1 MSYNGSGTFVINS
14 TGQPVVTG
22 TVISSTAFNALTAD
36 LATGLSTALT
46 KDGQTTPTAN
56 LPMGTFK
63 FTGMGAGSAATD
75 SANIAQ
81 VQNSFG
87 SFLTVSGT
95 DTITATVS
103 PALTAYATGQMF
115 AFLASNTNTGAV
127 TINISSL
134 GAKAITKNGNTA
146 LVASD
151 LTANYLYVIV
161 YDGTQFQVVG
171 VSATTFANLTIT
183 GVLTLS
189 GAGVQMSSSGT
200 GAWKM
205 PVGTTGQRPT
215 GAQGLIRLNSTT
227 GNPEWYDASSSAW
240 LTFSQNSGYTISYLV
255 VAGGAGGGAAA
266 AASAGGGGGGAG
278 GLLSSTASLTSGT
291 AYTITIGA
299 GGAGGL
305 SSGVAAGSNGSTSSI
320 ATIATASGGGG
331 GSTSSVSANSTSAAA
346 AGGSGGGGSN
356 YYPTPGSGVSGQ
368 GFAGG
373 TGSTAGSNFG
383 GGGGGGASA
392 VGVNGSGGAG
402 GAGGAGSA
410 NAISGASVTYA
421 GGGGAGTY
429 NGGTT
434 GSGGAG
440 GGGAGGTSTGGTGV
454 AGTANLGGGGGGA
467 SSAVGNSYDGG
478 AGGAGVVIISYLG
491 SQRGTGGT
499 VTSSGGYTI
508 HTFTSSS
515 TYNA

>member
-1 MSYNGSGTFVINS
+1 MSFNGSGTFVINS
-14 TGQPVVTG
+14 AGQPVVTG

-36 LATGLSTALT
+36 LATGLTTALT

-56 LPMGTFK
+56 IPMGTFK
-63 FTGMGAGSAATD
+63 FTGLSAGSAATD

-103 PALTAYATGQMF
+103 PALTAYASGQMF
-115 AFLASNTNTGAV
+115 AFVAANTNTGAV

-134 GAKAITKNGNTA
+134 GAKAITKTGTTA
-146 LVASD
+146 LVSSD
-151 LTANYLYVIV
+151 LIANYLYVIV

-171 VSATTFANLTIT
+171 VSATTFANLTIS

-189 GAGVQMSSSGT
+189 GAGVQLTSSGT

-215 GAQGLIRLNSTT
+215 GASGLIRMNSTT
-227 GNPEWYDASSSAW
+227 SNPEWYDTTTSSW
-240 LTFSQNSGYTISYLV
+240 LQFSQPAGYSVNYLA
-255 VAGGAGGGAAA
+255 VAGGGGGGHTVA
-266 AASAGGGGGGAG
+266 GGGGAG
-278 GLLSSTASLTSGT
+278 GLLASTTSLSSGT

-299 GGAGGL
+299 GGAGA
-305 SSGVAAGSNGSTSSI
+305 STAASPGTNGTNTSFSTF
-320 ATIATASGGGG
+320 ATPIGGGGG
-331 GSTSSVSANSTSAAA
+331 GSGSAAA
-346 AGGSGGGGSN
+346 VAGGSGGGGS
-356 YYPTPGSGVSGQ
+356 YTSTTGAVGTVGQ
-368 GFAGG
+368 GNTGG
-373 TGSTAGSNFG
+373 NGLNSGNQG
-383 GGGGGGASA
+383 GGGGGGSSA
-392 VGVNGSGGAG
+392 AGVIATTGGGGAGGAGTVSTITGTSVTYAGGGGGATGTGAG
-402 GAGGAGSA
+402 GAGGAG
-410 NAISGASVTYA
+410 
-421 GGGGAGTY
+421 GGGAGAA
-429 NGGTT
+429 NNT
-434 GSGGAG
+434 GSG
-440 GGGAGGTSTGGTGV
+440 V
-454 AGTANLGGGGGGA
+454 AGSANTGGGGGGGGTG
-467 SSAVGNSYDGG
+467 GNGG
-478 AGGAGVVIISYLG
+478 SGIVIIAYLG

>member
-56 LPMGTFK
+56 IPMGTFK
-63 FTGMGAGSAATD
+63 FTGLSAGSAATD

-103 PALTAYATGQMF
+103 PSLTAYAAGQMF
-115 AFLASNTNTGAV
+115 AFVAANTNTGAV

-146 LVASD
+146 LSAGD
-151 LTANYLYVIV
+151 LTANYLFVVV

-171 VSATTFANLTIT
+171 VSATTFTNLTVS

-189 GAGVQMSSSGT
+189 GAGVQLTSSGT
-200 GAWKM
+200 GAWKL
-205 PVGTTGQRPT
+205 PVGTTAQRPT
-215 GAQGLIRLNSTT
+215 GASGLIRQNSTT
-227 GNPEWYDASSSAW
+227 GNPEWYDSTTSSW
-240 LTFSQNSGYTISYLV
+240 LQFSQPAGYSVNYLV
-255 VAGGAGGGAAA
+255 VAGGGGGGPAVSGV
-266 AASAGGGGGGAG
+266 ASSGGGGAG
-278 GLLSSTASLTSGT
+278 GLLPTSASLSSGT
-291 AYTITIGA
+291 AYTITVGA
-299 GGAGGL
+299 GGA
-305 SSGVAAGSNGSTSSI
+305 SNTNGSNSVISSI
-320 ATIATASGGGG
+320 ATAIGGGKGGTGSGGA
-331 GSTSSVSANSTSAAA
+331 GSS
-346 AGGSGGGGSN
+346 GGSGGGGAQI
-356 YYPTPGSGVSGQ
+356 TGAGGAATSGQ

-373 TGSTAGSNFG
+373 AGDATSSS
-383 GGGGGGASA
+383 GGGGGASA
-392 VGVNGSGGAG
+392 VGANGAFNAG
-402 GAGGAGSA
+402 GNGGAGSS
-410 NAISGASVTYA
+410 NSISGSAVTYA
-421 GGGGAGTY
+421 GGGGGSASTG
-429 NGGTT
+429 
-434 GSGGAG
+434 GSGGSG
-440 GGGAGGTSTGGTGV
+440 GGGAGGNSGTPSG
-454 AGTANLGGGGGGA
+454 AAASANTGGGGGG
-467 SSAVGNSYDGG
+467 SYGTTSNAGG
-478 AGGAGVVIISYLG
+478 AGGSGIVIISYLG
-491 SQRGTGGT
+491 AQRGTGGT

-508 HTFTSSS
+508 HTFTSSG

>member
-63 FTGMGAGSAATD
+63 FTGLSAGSAATD

-103 PALTAYATGQMF
+103 PALTAYASGQMF
-115 AFLASNTNTGAV
+115 AFVAANTNTGAV

-146 LVASD
+146 LSAGD
-151 LTANYLYVIV
+151 LTANYLFVVV

-171 VSATTFANLTIT
+171 VSATTFTNLTIS

-189 GAGVQMSSSGT
+189 GAGVQLTSSGT

-215 GAQGLIRLNSTT
+215 GASGLIRQNSTT
-227 GNPEWYDASSSAW
+227 GFPEWYDSVSAAW
-240 LTFSQNSGYTISYLV
+240 IQFNSAPAYTVSYLMI
-255 VAGGAGGGAAA
+255 AGGGAGGQAR
-266 AASAGGGGGGAG
+266 GGGGGAG
-278 GLLSSTASLTSGT
+278 GYLESTFSITPNTS
-291 AYTITIGA
+291 YPIVVGA
-299 GGAGGL
+299 GGT
-305 SSGVAAGSNGSTSSI
+305 AATVSVSGSNTTFSTL
-320 ATIATASGGGG
+320 TAIGGGG
-331 GSTSSVSANSTSAAA
+331 GGVSSAGNPGAL
-346 AGGSGGGGSN
+346 GGSGGGGFSD
-356 YYPTPGSGVSGQ
+356 TAAGGAGTSGQ

-373 TGSTAGSNFG
+373 SGTNNGVSYC

-392 VGVNGSGGAG
+392 VGTNATAAVAGVGGAG
-402 GAGGAGSA
+402 TSSSISGSA
-410 NAISGASVTYA
+410 VTRA
-421 GGGGAGTY
+421 GGGGGGSLSGTA
-429 NGGTT
+429 
-434 GSGGAG
+434 SAGGAG
-440 GGGAGGTSTGGTGV
+440 GGGAGSASAAGT
-454 AGTANLGGGGGGA
+454 AGTANFGAGGGGGGA
-467 SSAVGNSYDGG
+467 NSFLGG
-478 AGGAGVVIISYLG
+478 AGGSGVFIISYAG

-499 VTSSGGYTI
+499 VTSSGGNTI
-508 HTFTSSS
+508 HTFTSSG
-515 TYNA
+515 TYVG